1 MGDGNSC
8 PLFLWGMI
16 MEKEERKARMNELLD
31 KEDFNYTDYLEL
43 KSLIDE
49 DEKEYYG
56 MKDRFMKAVYG
67 MK

>member
-1 MGDGNSC
+1 
-8 PLFLWGMI
+8 MI

-31 KEDFNYTDYLEL
+31 KEDFDYKDYLEL

-56 MKDRFMKAVYG
+56 LKDRFMKAVYG
-67 MK
+67 MR